1 MREEIS
7 KLLMSLDISDDMFRT
22 AVERY
27 TSIGNLLDEKLGGAT
42 VYPQGSF
49 SIGTTTLPYKKG
61 KDCSYDIDL
70 IVEVYQKKEDIN
82 GEVLLQ
88 QVYDIL
94 NEDKNYKG
102 NISKYEKS
110 VTIEYAEKNGVGFNL
125 DIVPAVEEEQEIK
138 DELINLGGEKKY
150 VDSAIAIS
158 SLDKEDKRGW
168 YTAIPKGYKDWFEE
182 INKPYKNSL
191 FERLR
196 NQNGKVIYCSIEDV
210 PRYKIKTSVQKVIQI
225 LKRIR
230 DIYFYKRD
238 KESKKPIS
246 AIITTIV
253 AEIAEEA
260 KDYNITTVDLLMKVL
275 SSLKVYSEYE
285 TKSLFDF
292 QQSYPDYKKIR
303 KENGEW
309 KMINPVNPKDNLVD
323 AWNDKEDK
331 NETSKLFFEWVR
343 FLEKQFAELIK
354 EPNECNYENLFGTKI
369 VDKTF
374 GISEKENIVE
384 GPKPYGESR

>member
-102 NISKYEKS
+102 KISKYEKS

-210 PRYKIKTSVQKVIQI
+210 PRYKIKTSVQKVI
-225 LKRIR
+225 
-230 DIYFYKRD
+230 
-238 KESKKPIS
+238 
-246 AIITTIV
+246 
-253 AEIAEEA
+253 
-260 KDYNITTVDLLMKVL
+260 
-275 SSLKVYSEYE
+275 
-285 TKSLFDF
+285 
-292 QQSYPDYKKIR
+292 
-303 KENGEW
+303 
-309 KMINPVNPKDNLVD
+309 
-323 AWNDKEDK
+323 
-331 NETSKLFFEWVR
+331 
-343 FLEKQFAELIK
+343 
-354 EPNECNYENLFGTKI
+354 
-369 VDKTF
+369 
-374 GISEKENIVE
+374 
-384 GPKPYGESR
+384 

>member
-1 MREEIS
+1 
-7 KLLMSLDISDDMFRT
+7 
-22 AVERY
+22 
-27 TSIGNLLDEKLGGAT
+27 
-42 VYPQGSF
+42 
-49 SIGTTTLPYKKG
+49 
-61 KDCSYDIDL
+61 
-70 IVEVYQKKEDIN
+70 
-82 GEVLLQ
+82 
-88 QVYDIL
+88 
-94 NEDKNYKG
+94 
-102 NISKYEKS
+102 
-110 VTIEYAEKNGVGFNL
+110 
-125 DIVPAVEEEQEIK
+125 
-138 DELINLGGEKKY
+138 
-150 VDSAIAIS
+150 
-158 SLDKEDKRGW
+158 
-168 YTAIPKGYKDWFEE
+168 
-182 INKPYKNSL
+182 
-191 FERLR
+191 
-196 NQNGKVIYCSIEDV
+196 
-210 PRYKIKTSVQKVIQI
+210 
-225 LKRIR
+225 
-230 DIYFYKRD
+230 
-238 KESKKPIS
+238 
-246 AIITTIV
+246 
-253 AEIAEEA
+253 
-260 KDYNITTVDLLMKVL
+260 MKVL